1 MGLRSVPNLTVI
13 RPADA
18 AETTEAW
25 REAML
30 NRDGPTALVF
40 SRQKLPILN
49 RAECAPAKGV
59 MRGAYTLWQSGNG
72 APEVILIGTGSEVHV
87 ALDAGKRLAAENV
100 NVRVLSMPSWEIFD
114 KQPSDYRESVLPS
127 SIRARV
133 AVEAGIRVGWEHYVG
148 LDGAVVGFDHFGAS
162 APA

>member
-1 MGLRSVPNLTVI
+1 MH
-13 RPADA
+13 
-18 AETTEAW
+18 
-25 REAML
+25 
-30 NRDGPTALVF
+30 
-40 SRQKLPILN
+40 
-49 RAECAPAKGV
+49 
-59 MRGAYTLWQSGNG
+59 GAYTLWQSGNG

-148 LDGAVVGFDHFGAS
+148 LDGAVVGLDRFGAS
-162 APA
+162 APGEVLFKKFGIDADHVVAAAKDLIKKHTVN